1 MKEKVSDSLKSI
13 SYSVITKIP
22 PTMEA
27 RKNNGTFVCV
37 FCNAIVATRT
47 GTQEAFVSHMED
59 IHKIQVNLNVVMALH
74 FYTDEEKEN
83 FMRKKRVNLLHFFG
97 LKIDAGEDETT
108 QEQEEENP
116 PKLNYPKMRAKPN
129 EKESEFLKRR
139 LSA

>member
-1 MKEKVSDSLKSI
+1 MKEKVSDSRKSI

-22 PTMEA
+22 QTMEA

-47 GTQEAFVSHMED
+47 GTQGAFVSHMED
-59 IHKIQVNLNVVMALH
+59 IHRIQVNLNVVMALH
-74 FYTDEEKEN
+74 FYTDEEKEI
-83 FMRKKRVNLLHFFG
+83 FVRKKRVQVLHFFG
-97 LKIDAGEDETT
+97 LKIDAGEDET

-116 PKLNYPKMRAKPN
+116 PKFNYPKMRAKPN
-129 EKESEFLKRR
+129 EKESEFLRRR

>member
-108 QEQEEENP
+108 EEEEEEHP
-116 PKLNYPKMRAKPN
+116 PKFNYPRMKQK
-129 EKESEFLKRR
+129 SFSKR
-139 LSA
+139 